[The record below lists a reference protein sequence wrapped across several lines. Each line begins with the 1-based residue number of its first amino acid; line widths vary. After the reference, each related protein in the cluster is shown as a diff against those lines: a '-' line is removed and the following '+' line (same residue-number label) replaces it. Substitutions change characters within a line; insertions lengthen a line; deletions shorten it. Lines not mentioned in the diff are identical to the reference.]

1 MTQTLAWPDDLPDF
15 DEPGTTI
22 TRHSYG
28 GASAII
34 VMLFLLALALLVTGL
49 MVADRNRYYHYGT
62 ASVPFV
68 YSPYARELEELF
80 AKFRTEPEDYFA
92 EDDVTPASEK
102 AELKEAIEWH
112 FRILDRND
120 AYRLE
125 LFLYRYESHPYAE
138 RKGYAREARQ
148 ALARLR
154 HLEDEAAEH
163 RRRSEQQAIPW
174 DMGVKPPKSA
184 D

>member
-1 MTQTLAWPDDLPDF
+1 MTQTRTWPDDLPDF
-15 DEPGTTI
+15 DDPGTTI

-49 MVADRNRYYHYGT
+49 MVADRNGYYRYGS
-62 ASVPFV
+62 ASAPFV
-68 YSPYARELEELF
+68 HSPYARELEELL
-80 AKFRTEPEDYFA
+80 AKFRTKPEDYFA

-138 RKGYAREARQ
+138 RKGYAREARL
-148 ALARLR
+148 ALARLK
-154 HLEDEAAEH
+154 HLEDEAAE
-163 RRRSEQQAIPW
+163 RRRRNEQQTAPW
-174 DMGVKPPKSA
+174 DMGVQPPESF

>member
-1 MTQTLAWPDDLPDF
+1 MTQTLAWPDDLPDLN
-15 DEPGTTI
+15 EPGLTI

-28 GASAII
+28 GASAIV
-34 VMLFLLALALLVTGL
+34 VMLFLLALGLLVTSL
-49 MVADRNRYYHYGT
+49 IVADRARYYHYGS

-68 YSPYARELEELF
+68 YSSNARELEELF
-80 AKFRTEPEDYFA
+80 AKIRTEPEDYFA

-112 FRILDRND
+112 FRILDRNA

-125 LFLYRYESHPYAE
+125 LFLNRYESHPYAE

-148 ALARLR
+148 ALARLK

-163 RRRSEQQAIPW
+163 RRRTEQQTAPW
-174 DMGVKPPKSA
+174 DMGVRPPESV